1 MPKLKENVPR
11 TTLEQQQIKAIG
23 RAFRIA
29 RLDLGLQLQQ
39 VSEAS
44 GVSRLTIGKIEK
56 GSLANVSLEI
66 LNRIATALDMK
77 ISLVVEQKS
86 KPKN

>member
-1 MPKLKENVPR
+1 MPKLKDSVPR

-29 RLDLGLQLQQ
+29 RLDLDLQLQQ
-39 VSEAS
+39 IAEAS

-56 GSLANVSLEI
+56 GTLANVSLET

-77 ISLVVEQKS
+77 ITYTVEAK
-86 KPKN
+86 KKN